1 MHTTFKV
8 KEFIILRNNRN
19 YEMISSILDAKVGHI
34 LILMN
39 EKDNKVFDVEKS
51 GAMKFNPCYTKSLQ

>member
-1 MHTTFKV
+1 MKEKYAYNIKV
-8 KEFIILRNNRN
+8 KEFKILRNKRN

-39 EKDNKVFDVEKS
+39 EKDNKVFDKKVEK
-51 GAMKFNPCYTKSLQ
+51 

>member
-1 MHTTFKV
+1 MEEKYAYNVKV

-39 EKDNKVFDVEKS
+39 EKDNKVFDVEKR
-51 GAMKFNPCYTKSLQ
+51 